1 MQPTDPALRSM
12 LMKHEGVR
20 AKPYRDTVGKLSI
33 GVGRN
38 LDDVGLRPDEIDY
51 LLRNDTAQAIND
63 ARFLCD
69 DFDALSPNRQ
79 RVLVS
84 LCFNIGRSRAAGFR
98 RLWAAIERGDFDAAA
113 AELLDSKWARQ
124 VGKRA
129 EELADMMRRG

>member
-1 MQPTDPALRSM
+1 
-12 LMKHEGVR
+12 MKHEGVR
-20 AKPYRDTVGKLSI
+20 AKPYTDTVGKLSI

-51 LLRNDTAQAIND
+51 LLRNDTAVAIND

-84 LCFNIGRSRAAGFR
+84 LAFNLGRSRLAAFR
-98 RLWAAIERGDFDAAA
+98 RMFAAIDAGDFDRAA
-113 AELLDSKWARQ
+113 AEMLDSKWARQ
-124 VGKRA
+124 VGNRA
-129 EELADMMRRG
+129 RELADMMRKG